1 MHPPALD
8 VLGSAPGGTRLPVS
22 SRQVHVC
29 ILALRKA
36 CAAPCALGRGQR
48 PQAHCAS
55 MQRRA
60 LGTRQQPLVRFRGAL
75 LVQALVLVPAL
86 LAQALVLVPA
96 LFPCHCVALSKKVVN
111 LVLVVSGASG
121 SHCVTVTLLCYILYL
136 IWVPLSRCATI
147 RTQCPDKDFPVPTT
161 DTYRFAAPVKVLI

>member
-1 MHPPALD
+1 
-8 VLGSAPGGTRLPVS
+8 
-22 SRQVHVC
+22 
-29 ILALRKA
+29 
-36 CAAPCALGRGQR
+36 
-48 PQAHCAS
+48 

-60 LGTRQQPLVRFRGAL
+60 LGTRQQPLVRFREAL
-75 LVQALVLVPAL
+75 LVQVQALVLVPAL

-136 IWVPLSRCATI
+136 IWVPL
-147 RTQCPDKDFPVPTT
+147 
-161 DTYRFAAPVKVLI
+161 